1 MNAHPIRRR
10 GAAAVEVALTAPLLF
25 LMFFAGLEFAQANMV
40 RNIAKN
46 AAFEGARA
54 GILPGA
60 VAQDSIDEANAEL
73 GKLQITGAT
82 VIVNPTV
89 ITHTTPQ
96 VTVSVTVPLS
106 QNALPMSHFVM
117 GKTLVQS
124 ITLAREID

>member
-1 MNAHPIRRR
+1 MNPHPILRR

-60 VAQDSIDEANAEL
+60 IAQDCIDEANTEL
-73 GKLQITGAT
+73 AKLQIAGAT
-82 VIVNPTV
+82 VIITPSI

-124 ITLAREID
+124 ITLAREIE